1 MTGFV
6 AYNGLV
12 NLHEKKLRGE
22 ELLRILISET
32 GISLKTNEGINNA
45 KFDKFDSFSHLIPI
59 LDSTQNG
66 KSTKANKVNNI
77 KFSNF
82 DSFCDLTQS
91 LEM

>member
-12 NLHEKKLRGE
+12 NLHEKKLRGKNF
-22 ELLRILISET
+22 LRILISET
-32 GISLKTNEGINNA
+32 GMSLKTNEGINNA

-77 KFSNF
+77 KFNNF